1 LKCELFEICLKLL
14 IESGKY
20 LRSLSLLA
28 AVIAGEIFE
37 VMLSEPLHILFIA
50 LLLIVSFLYS
60 SVGHGGA
67 SGYLALMAL
76 FGMSPDIMK
85 SSALVMNIFVSL
97 IAFVGY
103 YKAGFFQLK
112 LFLPFAITSIPA
124 SFLGAYM
131 TVDALLYKRILG
143 FILIFPILRLTGL
156 FGKEPQEKKLLNT
169 YLALMIGAA
178 IGFLSGMIGIGGG
191 IILSPIIL
199 LLHWGNM
206 KETAALSALFIL
218 VNSISGLAGILS
230 IGVAIDP
237 SVFIWVGAV
246 VIGGFAGTYFAT
258 TKFTNPTLKKILAF
272 VLLIASVKLLTI
284 TDNK

>member
-169 YLALMIGAA
+169 YLALMIGAG

>member
-1 LKCELFEICLKLL
+1 
-14 IESGKY
+14 
-20 LRSLSLLA
+20 
-28 AVIAGEIFE
+28 
-37 VMLSEPLHILFIA
+37 MLSEPLHILFIA

-169 YLALMIGAA
+169 YLALMIGAG

>member
-112 LFLPFAITSIPA
+112 LFLPFAITSVPA

>member
-1 LKCELFEICLKLL
+1 MKCELFEICLKLL

-20 LRSLSLLA
+20 LRSLSLLI

-169 YLALMIGAA
+169 YLALMIGAG

>member
-1 LKCELFEICLKLL
+1 MKCELFEICLKLL

-112 LFLPFAITSIPA
+112 LFLPFAITSVPA

-169 YLALMIGAA
+169 YLALMIGAG

>member
-20 LRSLSLLA
+20 LRSLSLLI

-169 YLALMIGAA
+169 YLALMIGAG

>member
-1 LKCELFEICLKLL
+1 MKCELFEICLKLL

-28 AVIAGEIFE
+28 AVIVGEIFE